1 MPKAESRIPPPIV
14 LNGSG
19 LADWAESAMF
29 VEGRK
34 NLSRSSLRQRLRNS
48 AFVEGDEADI
58 HVELLLAQVTER
70 ASIAPR
76 MYPFRE
82 TPTGLTW
89 DDQVNQTAYEF
100 LLWLS
105 VSPRYREERRF
116 DEIDELF
123 DALVKQALLRYLGEH
138 ARAVRFAHPSS
149 DGRPPGFPEA
159 IRWLAGLLNLGI
171 GTADPRPR
179 RKDGGVDVV
188 AWRPFRDARPGFI
201 VILCQCTVQQDWA
214 PKAKDIVDDQ
224 WRGWVDLARDPST
237 ALAIPFAIGS
247 GFDRWDELRR
257 TVTMVLDRLRLCELL
272 DPEELEHVEELRMW
286 TETER
291 VLLGAIPKQ

>member
-1 MPKAESRIPPPIV
+1 MPKAESQVPPPIV
-14 LNGSG
+14 LHGSG
-19 LADWAESAMF
+19 LADWAESAMLI
-29 VEGRK
+29 EDRK
-34 NLSRSSLRQRLRNS
+34 NLSRSTLRQRLRNS
-48 AFVEGDEADI
+48 AFVEGDELDV
-58 HVELLLAQVTER
+58 HVDLLLAEITAR
-70 ASIAPR
+70 ASVAPH

-82 TPTGLTW
+82 TSTGVAR
-89 DDQVNQTAYEF
+89 DEQVGEAAYEF
-100 LLWLS
+100 MLWLS

-116 DEIDELF
+116 DETEQLF
-123 DALVKQALLRYLGEH
+123 DHLVKQALTGYLGEG

-149 DGRPPGFPEA
+149 DGRPPGFRDA
-159 IRWLAGLLNLGI
+159 VRWLAGLLNLGV
-171 GTADPRPR
+171 GAAEPRPR

-201 VILCQCTVQQDWA
+201 VILCQCTAQQDWV
-214 PKAKDIVDDQ
+214 PKAKDIVVDQ
-224 WRGWVDLARDPST
+224 WRGWIDFARDPST

-272 DPEELEHVEELRMW
+272 NPWQLEYLEELRTW

-291 VLLGAIPKQ
+291 GLLGAVPEQ